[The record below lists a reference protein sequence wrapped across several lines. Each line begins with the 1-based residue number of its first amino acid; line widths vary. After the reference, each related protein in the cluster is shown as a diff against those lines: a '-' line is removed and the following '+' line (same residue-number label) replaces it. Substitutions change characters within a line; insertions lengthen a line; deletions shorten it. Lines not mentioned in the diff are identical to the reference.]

1 MCDPS
6 AYLPVGIIRV
16 IALIVALPQPS
27 RSIIRLRIRTLSS
40 INNLRS
46 QICSTSRNREHFS
59 LFPNKIAITPK
70 TQLKNINLCFFQVCS
85 GLDFNSHLKLNW
97 GVNPYRWFKAFGV
110 KTTPPSPGSMLSA
123 TSSQVKSSHDVT
135 KQAAV
140 TNLRVFHT
148 FTNLSQAHVQGNHY
162 QASWNRSLVRWRMI
176 YSLRLAVETT
186 ARYLGATICLVFIT
200 R

>member
-110 KTTPPSPGSMLSA
+110 KTTPPSPGSVLSA
-123 TSSQVKSSHDVT
+123 TSSQVKFSHETSRCHKPSGFSYFHKSFPGSRPRQSLSS
-135 KQAAV
+135 
-140 TNLRVFHT
+140 
-148 FTNLSQAHVQGNHY
+148 
-162 QASWNRSLVRWRMI
+162 SL
-176 YSLRLAVETT
+176 E
-186 ARYLGATICLVFIT
+186 
-200 R
+200 